1 MNINTKIVHMSA
13 AFVSPILKEKLK
25 ILRKFFWKDCGRRMA
40 EIIHAIINHVKVIH
54 TNVLWSKWIRLK
66 HYPNLSSEK
75 IQTVWKFWN
84 HSHGKEILDLF
95 MKKCALIRLITRN
108 YIGRMTL
115 NATVI
120 KSLDRFDSHHQS
132 VSLNHLVILMK
143 SYVS

>member
-1 MNINTKIVHMSA
+1 MNINTKIVLMSA
-13 AFVSPILKEKLK
+13 AFVSLILKEKLK
-25 ILRKFFWKDCGRRMA
+25 ILRKFFWKDCARRMA
-40 EIIHAIINHVKVIH
+40 EIIHTIINHVIVIH

-66 HYPNLSSEK
+66 YDPNLSSER

-120 KSLDRFDSHHQS
+120 KSLDELIWFPPS
-132 VSLNHLVILMK
+132 K
-143 SYVS
+143 C